1 MTNFI
6 QIGPPTVIFKMA
18 AVSHVEFDVWY
29 LCVFCGMGSIF
40 KFLVSRND
48 SSGDIVMY
56 RFRFGLKL
64 GFFWGAFGGII
75 SIT

>member
-1 MTNFI
+1 MLNL
-6 QIGPPTVIFKMA
+6 M
-18 AVSHVEFDVWY
+18 Y

-40 KFLVSRND
+40 KVLVSRND

-64 GFFWGAFGGII
+64 GLLGGVWRHYFHNMT
-75 SIT
+75 SPYKDRP